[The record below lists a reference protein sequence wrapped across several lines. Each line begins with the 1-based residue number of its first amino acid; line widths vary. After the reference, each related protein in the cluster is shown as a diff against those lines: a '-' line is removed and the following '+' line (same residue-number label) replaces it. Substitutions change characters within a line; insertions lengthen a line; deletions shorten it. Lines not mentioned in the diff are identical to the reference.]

1 MAGDIFLKNYM
12 EDLVWELMDQV
23 LDQDP
28 QACRCR
34 NCRYDMAALAL
45 NQLPPRY
52 VVREK
57 GAVYSKVALLETQPR
72 ADIYRALTSALMTV
86 KKAPRHE
93 PV

>member
-1 MAGDIFLKNYM
+1 
-12 EDLVWELMDQV
+12 
-23 LDQDP
+23 
-28 QACRCR
+28 
-34 NCRYDMAALAL
+34 MAALAL